1 MNGVVSLLDD
11 EHYQQVEALWAE
23 LAECFGLQGVYIT
36 PFPHFSYQVA
46 DYYDT
51 QQLEPILRQAAS
63 KISPFQIKTTGLGIF
78 TGTQPVLYI
87 PVVRS
92 LELSQVHQ
100 TLWQAISQAGQG
112 ILDYY
117 MPENWMPHITIGFG
131 DLQPNLLPEVTRLLG
146 TRDFTWEMTINHFA
160 FIDNTGIQQ
169 QLLFRCAF
177 GTTA

>member
-11 EHYQQVEALWAE
+11 EYNQQVEALWAE
-23 LAECFGLQGVYIT
+23 LAEKFGLRGVYIT

-46 DYYDT
+46 THYDT
-51 QQLEPILRQAAS
+51 EQLKPILQQAAS
-63 KISPFQIKTTGLGIF
+63 KIHPFQIKTTGLGIF
-78 TGTQPVLYI
+78 TGPQPVLYI

-92 LELSQVHQ
+92 LELSQIHQ
-100 TLWQAISQAGQG
+100 SLWQAISQAGQG

-117 MPENWMPHITIGFG
+117 APENWMPHITIGMA
-131 DLQPNLLPEVTRLLG
+131 DLQPDLLPDVIRLLG
-146 TRDFTWEMTINHFA
+146 ARDFTWEMTINHFA

-177 GTTA
+177 GTTS